1 MAAYFDRWARIA
13 HNSATITHVTL
24 KRLSEQQY
32 FELQDQFD
40 RTPGLH
46 DGTLASGEHYLL
58 VALLNRFGY
67 RPRSRQEAIE
77 LAQELLANGYD
88 PA

>member
-1 MAAYFDRWARIA
+1 MRRKQL
-13 HNSATITHVTL
+13 T
-24 KRLSEQQY
+24 EQQY

-46 DGTLASGEHYLL
+46 DGTLASGEHYMLM
-58 VALLNRFGY
+58 ALLNEFGY
-67 RPRSRQEAIE
+67 HPRSREEALD

-88 PA
+88 PT

>member
-1 MAAYFDRWARIA
+1 MP
-13 HNSATITHVTL
+13 L
-24 KRLSEQQY
+24 KKLTQQQY

-46 DGTLASGEHYLL
+46 DGVMASGEHYIL
-58 VALLNRFGY
+58 VALLNTFGY
-67 RPRSRQEAIE
+67 RPRARQEALE

>member
-1 MAAYFDRWARIA
+1 MA
-13 HNSATITHVTL
+13 L
-24 KRLSEQQY
+24 KRLTEQEY
-32 FELQDQFD
+32 FDLQDQFD
-40 RTPGLH
+40 RTPGLY
-46 DGTLASGEHYLL
+46 DGTMASGEHYQL
-58 VALLNRFGY
+58 VALLNSFGY

>member
-1 MAAYFDRWARIA
+1 MA
-13 HNSATITHVTL
+13 L
-24 KRLSEQQY
+24 KKLTEQQY

-46 DGTLASGEHYLL
+46 DGVMASGEHYIL
-58 VALLNRFGY
+58 VALLNTFGY